1 MSVRKKDLAS
11 VPGFGAFFLP
21 WIRIWDPGSEIIPDN
36 FSESLETV
44 FRAEILKFVGADPDL
59 WSGIFLTQDPGWKTC
74 LEKMNTFFG
83 PYCLGFGSGNSVF
96 TITNSNSVADSLVL
110 EPLPS
115 AFITFWWKNL
125 REYCQFGNKLSG
137 FFYLCSTVYSTLLRL
152 PLLRFHCVG
161 GCWDWTQLRLWRW

>member
-59 WSGIFLTQDPGWKTC
+59 
-74 LEKMNTFFG
+74 
-83 PYCLGFGSGNSVF
+83 
-96 TITNSNSVADSLVL
+96 
-110 EPLPS
+110 
-115 AFITFWWKNL
+115 
-125 REYCQFGNKLSG
+125 
-137 FFYLCSTVYSTLLRL
+137 
-152 PLLRFHCVG
+152 
-161 GCWDWTQLRLWRW
+161 